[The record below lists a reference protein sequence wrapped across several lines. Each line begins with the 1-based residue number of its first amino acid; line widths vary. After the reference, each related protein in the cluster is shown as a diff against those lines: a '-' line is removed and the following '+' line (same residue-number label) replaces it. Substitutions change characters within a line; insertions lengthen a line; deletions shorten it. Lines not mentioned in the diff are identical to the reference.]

1 MTTTK
6 TITLYK
12 YDELP
17 EDIQEKVLEK
27 NRFINVDGDFWHDYD
42 GKTGF
47 SSKEI
52 HKYHLDPQKSIDL
65 LSYKKMYFSLDRDY
79 FIQFVD
85 AEFLDDETARK
96 YLGVPKALWDQV
108 DWRIVDC
115 PSRDGNTRLEYEPGF
130 SREKDF
136 TSKQEEILDR
146 AVERFSDKVD
156 EALKGLRDNYE
167 YLISDEAVRDTLE
180 ANEYTFRE
188 DGEIEY

>member
-12 YDELP
+12 YNELP

-27 NRFINVDGDFWHDYD
+27 NRYINVEDGFWYDYD

-47 SSKEI
+47 SRKEI
-52 HKYHLDPQKSIDL
+52 HKYHLDPQKSSDL

-115 PSRDGNTRLEYEPGF
+115 PSRNGNTRLEYEPGYN
-130 SREKDF
+130 
-136 TSKQEEILDR
+136 
-146 AVERFSDKVD
+146 V
-156 EALKGLRDNYE
+156 
-167 YLISDEAVRDTLE
+167 
-180 ANEYTFRE
+180 
-188 DGEIEY
+188 